1 MPYRRI
7 SAYACPSRSKG
18 CRETNVPGEVYQSQR
33 HEPLKIAAPAA
44 HDLAGVKSCGEGFGI
59 EAAHGEKGRD
69 AVDLGVAEILD
80 SRERN
85 R

>member
-44 HDLAGVKSCGEGFGI
+44 HDLARMKIGGKGFGI
-59 EAAHGEKGRD
+59 EATHSEKSRD
-69 AVDLGVAEILD
+69 AVDLGLAEIPD
-80 SRERN
+80 IRERN
-85 R
+85 G